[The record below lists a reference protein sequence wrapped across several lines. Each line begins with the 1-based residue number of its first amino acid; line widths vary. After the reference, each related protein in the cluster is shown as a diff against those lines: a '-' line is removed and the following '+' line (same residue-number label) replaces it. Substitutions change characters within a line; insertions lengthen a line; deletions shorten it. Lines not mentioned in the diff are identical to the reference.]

1 MARKSMIEPT
11 LPRGPETASEGILG
25 RIIAH
30 DRQQSGRTA
39 PETQEQEIA
48 ENEEPNVTTLQRSHE
63 EINEATNGTK
73 EPPNEIPPVLSRPR
87 AAIGVRAG
95 STAGQPETGKPA
107 DRAADDQ
114 AVGRPAQDDLEE
126 RQAAALLRAQED
138 DIAVV
143 TVRAPQK
150 LNAYIDRYV
159 ERVNR
164 ISPKRRYR
172 KQDAV
177 AEMFA
182 WFYASHPMPPA
193 PDEEDL

>member
-11 LPRGPETASEGILG
+11 LPRGSETASEGILG

-30 DRQQSGRTA
+30 DREQSGRTA
-39 PETQEQEIA
+39 PETQEQESTK
-48 ENEEPNVTTLQRSHE
+48 NEETHVTSLQRTNE
-63 EINEATNGTK
+63 ESNEATNGTV
-73 EPPNEIPPVLSRPR
+73 EPSEEVPPALLRSR
-87 AAIGVRAG
+87 AATGDKAISTTDQPAVRRPAG
-95 STAGQPETGKPA
+95 RVAEE
-107 DRAADDQ
+107 RAADS
-114 AVGRPAQDDLEE
+114 PAQDDQED
-126 RQAAALLRAQED
+126 RQAAALLRAQD
-138 DIAVV
+138 DEIAVV

-164 ISPKRRYR
+164 INSKRRYR

-182 WFYASHPMPPA
+182 WFYGSHPMPPA